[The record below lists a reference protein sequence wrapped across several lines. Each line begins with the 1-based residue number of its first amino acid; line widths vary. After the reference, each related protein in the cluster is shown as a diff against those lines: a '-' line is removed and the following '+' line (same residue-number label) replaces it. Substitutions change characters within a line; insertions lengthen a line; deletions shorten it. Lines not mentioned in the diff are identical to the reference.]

1 MTDRG
6 YEWQPITDL
15 PSDWAD
21 TLRDEAFEQL
31 ISTWDEQYDDLRQ
44 SDAFREFQARLSRSI
59 AVEAGVIER
68 LYDIDQGVTE
78 TLVEQGIREALIPHG
93 AVSRPASEVVDLIE
107 DYREAVEGLFQF
119 VRGGRTL
126 TESYIREL
134 HQTITRHQDT
144 TEGMTDVGRRV
155 QVELLRGEYKKWPNN
170 PRRPDGLVHE
180 YCPPLQVRP
189 QMERLV
195 ELHHEHDLL
204 NVPATIEAAWL
215 HHRFTQI
222 HPFQDGN
229 GRVARLLA
237 SLVLIRAHLFPLI
250 LTRDDR
256 TRYITTLEQADR
268 GDLGPLV
275 ALFREIQRRAIQ
287 SALDLST
294 EVMDEASL
302 TPADI
307 ARQLAERRQ
316 KEVSTANKRAIV
328 LARALHHLTRDR
340 LKETGKETRMRF
352 LELDLPVFTRVDSAD
367 SDNEKSA
374 YYYRYQ
380 VINTAKQLQY
390 YANLSVES
398 SWVRLILRSGAVRTD
413 VLVSFHGVGRSVR
426 GIMGASACA
435 FWSLEGKIHDIEPLS
450 TLFEITHTEKHD
462 YLTDRYERWL
472 DGVIDAGLRY
482 WNKRLIS

>member
-1 MTDRG
+1 MTDSG

-15 PSDWAD
+15 PADWAD
-21 TLRDEAFEQL
+21 TLHDESFEQL
-31 ISTWDEQYDDLRQ
+31 IRTWDEQYDDLRQ
-44 SDAFREFQARLSRSI
+44 SDAFREFQNRLSRRI

-93 AVSRPASEVVDLIE
+93 AVSRPAGEVVDLIE
-107 DYREAVEGLFQF
+107 DYREAVEGLFPF
-119 VRGGRTL
+119 VRGERTL
-126 TESYIREL
+126 TESYVREL
-134 HQTITRHQDT
+134 HQVITRHQLT
-144 TEGMTDVGRRV
+144 TEGMTEDGRRV

-180 YCPPLQVRP
+180 YCPPLQVEP

-204 NVPATIEAAWL
+204 NVPSTIEAAWL

-237 SLVLIRAHLFPLI
+237 SLVLICAHLFPLI

-256 TRYITTLEQADR
+256 ARYITALEQADQ
-268 GDLGPLV
+268 GDLSLLV
-275 ALFREIQRRAIQ
+275 TLFREVQRRAIQ

-294 EVMDEASL
+294 GIMDETRL
-302 TPADI
+302 TPADV
-307 ARQLAERRQ
+307 ARQVAARRQ
-316 KEVSTANKRAIV
+316 QEANAANERAYV
-328 LARALHHLTRDR
+328 LARSLHHVAQERLREVGRATRR
-340 LKETGKETRMRF
+340 EFR
-352 LELDLPVFTRVDSAD
+352 ELDLPIFTRVDSAQPE
-367 SDNEKSA
+367 SEKSS

-380 VINTAKQLQY
+380 VISTAKQLHY
-390 YANLSVES
+390 YANLTVES
-398 SWVRLILRSGAVRTD
+398 SWVRLTLKSGLIRAD

-435 FWSLEGKIHDIEPLS
+435 FWSLDGEIHDIEPLS
-450 TLFEITHTEKHD
+450 DLFEITHTAQQD
-462 YLTDRYERWL
+462 YLTDRFERWL
-472 DGVIDAGLRY
+472 DDVIDAGLRY
-482 WNKRLIS
+482 WNNRLTS